1 MLVVQE
7 YLSLLYTMV
16 TTTQLALTQSPISS
30 LIPSVSNTVTVE
42 LDDFN
47 YVTWNFQME
56 LLLDGNGIKG
66 FLDRSIPCPAQFYNF
81 ANDGETMENDQSFS
95 GAYKVWM
102 IHDPT
107 LMTLIT
113 ATLSTVALSCVIGC
127 KSSKEM

>member
-1 MLVVQE
+1 
-7 YLSLLYTMV
+7 MV

-66 FLDRSIPCPAQFYNF
+66 FLDRSIPCPAQFDNF
-81 ANDGETMENDQSFS
+81 TNDGETVENDQSFS

-102 IHDPT
+102 IHDPA

-127 KSSKEM
+127 KSLKEM